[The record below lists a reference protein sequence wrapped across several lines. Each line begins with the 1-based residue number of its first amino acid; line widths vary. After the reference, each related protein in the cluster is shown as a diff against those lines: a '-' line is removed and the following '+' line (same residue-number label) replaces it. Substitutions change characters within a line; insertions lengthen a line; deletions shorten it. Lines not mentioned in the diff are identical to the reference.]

1 MELMSAMAI
10 VRGGS
15 MVVEGEKINE
25 LLNLGVL
32 GKIVRLDNN
41 LKGLS

>member
-15 MVVEGEKINE
+15 MVVEGEKIRE